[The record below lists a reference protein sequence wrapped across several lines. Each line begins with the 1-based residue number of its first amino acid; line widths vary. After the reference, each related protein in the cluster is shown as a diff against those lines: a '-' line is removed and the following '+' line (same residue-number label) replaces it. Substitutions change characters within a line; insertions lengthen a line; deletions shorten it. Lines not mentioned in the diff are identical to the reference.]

1 MDFRHL
7 IVTCLFSKLRLP
19 FDNQK
24 VKENYA
30 IFINKK
36 GIFSK
41 CPYKQKPEEENLLF
55 LLPVLFVSFLSS
67 YFPSISFNSSSTAAF
82 NCVSSPFTTVSG
94 ELATLISGSNCE
106 FSR

>member
-1 MDFRHL
+1 MAYEMVMPYHL
-7 IVTCLFSKLRLP
+7 HMPSYSLETFTEYP
-19 FDNQK
+19 
-24 VKENYA
+24 
-30 IFINKK
+30 
-36 GIFSK
+36 
-41 CPYKQKPEEENLLF
+41 KQKPEEENLLF

>member
-1 MDFRHL
+1 MSLQTKTGR
-7 IVTCLFSKLRLP
+7 R
-19 FDNQK
+19 
-24 VKENYA
+24 
-30 IFINKK
+30 
-36 GIFSK
+36 
-41 CPYKQKPEEENLLF
+41 KPVVSPSGF
-55 LLPVLFVSFLSS
+55 VVSFLSS